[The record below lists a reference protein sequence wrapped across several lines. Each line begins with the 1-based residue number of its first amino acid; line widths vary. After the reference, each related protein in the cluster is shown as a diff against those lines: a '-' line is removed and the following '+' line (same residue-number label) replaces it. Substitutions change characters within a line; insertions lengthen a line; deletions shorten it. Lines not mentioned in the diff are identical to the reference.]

1 MYALRT
7 CGVWLWIV
15 IVLLTNSNA
24 LYDTQMLNALS
35 FQLSNAREAIDR
47 FIENSSFHISI
58 LFAECFM
65 SLKPRAGMRLIKQS
79 WQLEYARVCALA
91 F

>member
-1 MYALRT
+1 MYALST

-15 IVLLTNSNA
+15 IVLLTNA
-24 LYDTQMLNALS
+24 LYDTRMLNALS

-65 SLKPRAGMRLIKQS
+65 SLKPRAGMRLNKQS